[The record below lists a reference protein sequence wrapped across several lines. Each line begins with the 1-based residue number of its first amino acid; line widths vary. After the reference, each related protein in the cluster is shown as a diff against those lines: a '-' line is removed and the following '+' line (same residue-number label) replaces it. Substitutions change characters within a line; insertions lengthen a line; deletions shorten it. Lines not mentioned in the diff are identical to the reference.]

1 MQMINAAKQSGS
13 KKDKLFNF
21 RPAFFAAVF
30 LILGIVFAYYKILH
44 GASAWWLFLLL
55 PVAVV
60 PFFFAEGRE
69 DAYRRMLALCLLAI
83 CFLTGF
89 IAFRS
94 QLNAY
99 ADCSYYKGDYAV
111 TGTVV
116 EKFKGEQSVLVVLE
130 DITIDGKG
138 EEGKLNAYLP
148 TSFFEEIQIA
158 DVLLIEGYVKT
169 DTDYFGKYGFEASK
183 IDEGVRYILS
193 SADGYAVAGR
203 SDNIFLLVR
212 RRVEQVLYSGMD
224 KTTASVT
231 LAMLMGDTA
240 GIEGSLLDNM
250 RYGGIAH
257 IFAVSGLHVGALYAF
272 CLLLFDKTK
281 VRCLPKPCRFFL
293 LTLLLVFYAGV
304 CGFSP
309 SILRATTLCVV
320 SYFMRLI
327 GSKSDSL
334 NVLGIAALFILLFTP
349 CALFEIGF
357 QLSFMACIGILLL
370 SKRIGQVCDEIYIL
384 FRKHFPRR
392 LSEEERKTLESGDT
406 LPLTFGE
413 KVWRFFVSVF
423 SASLAA
429 QITTAPLQYMA
440 FGYLS
445 GWSLLLNLF
454 CVPLVGA
461 MFALLLALVT
471 VASILPS
478 AWAFYLL
485 YLPKV
490 FWSLL
495 LLLFEVFDFSAFAV
509 TGIQL
514 SGESC
519 VCYYGGVTFLS
530 DKWNISERQRKTL
543 AFVCFGTFIVIL
555 ALLNL

>member
-1 MQMINAAKQSGS
+1 MINAAKQSGS

-44 GASAWWLFLLL
+44 GASAWWLILLL
-55 PVAVV
+55 PVAIV
-60 PFFFAEGRE
+60 PFFFSEGKE
-69 DAYRRMLALCLLAI
+69 DAYKRLLALCLLAA

-89 IAFRS
+89 ILFRF
-94 QLNAY
+94 QLY
-99 ADCSYYKGDYAV
+99 EYEDCTYYKGDYAV

-138 EEGKLNAYLP
+138 EKGKLNAYLP

-169 DTDYFGKYGFEASK
+169 NTDYFDKYGFAANK

-203 SDNIFLLVR
+203 SNNIFLLIR
-212 RRVEQVLYSGMD
+212 RRAEQILYIGMD
-224 KTTASVT
+224 ETTASVT

-240 GIEGSLLDNM
+240 GIEDGLLDNM

-281 VRCLPKPCRFFL
+281 MRRLSKPCRFFL
-293 LTLLLVFYAGV
+293 LAFLLVFYAGV

-309 SILRATTLCVV
+309 SILRATVLCLV

-327 GSKSDSL
+327 GSKADSL
-334 NVLGIAALFILLFTP
+334 NVLGVAAIFILLLTP

-370 SKRIGQVCDEIYIL
+370 SKRIGQVCDEIYNL
-384 FRKHFPRR
+384 YRKFFPRR
-392 LSEEERKTLESGDT
+392 LSEEERKTLEDGDA
-406 LPLTFGE
+406 LPLTVGE
-413 KVWRFFVSVF
+413 KAWRFFVSVF

-454 CVPLVGA
+454 FVPLVSA
-461 MFALLLALVT
+461 MFASMLALVA
-471 VASILPS
+471 VGCILPTVCGV
-478 AWAFYLL
+478 YLL

-490 FWSLL
+490 FWNFLL
-495 LLLFEVFDFSAFAV
+495 LIFEVFDFSTFALV
-509 TGIQL
+509 GLQL

-519 VCYYGGVTFLS
+519 VCYYGGVTFLT
-530 DKWNISERQRKTL
+530 DKWNISKRQRRML
-543 AFVCFGTFIVIL
+543 AFACFLTFAVIL